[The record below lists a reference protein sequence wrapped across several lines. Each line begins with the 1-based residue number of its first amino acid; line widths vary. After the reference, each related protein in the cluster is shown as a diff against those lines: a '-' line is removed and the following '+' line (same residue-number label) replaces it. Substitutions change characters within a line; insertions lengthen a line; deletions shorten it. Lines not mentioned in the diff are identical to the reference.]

1 MVEKAESDHSETKK
15 KLDDQSM
22 EHKIAAKRQ
31 VRMIKDLKSH
41 LKKEAKS
48 KTLLEEKLK
57 STTGVLARLQEEMA
71 TAVPVV
77 VKKEQPPQLEQ
88 PSDGSANKAVRRASG
103 FTAMLSQTISGASIS
118 SSPDAK
124 PKSTET
130 STTPSSKEYS

>member
-1 MVEKAESDHSETKK
+1 MQLECEKKNIADLQNQLESANEKVEKAKNDHSETR

-48 KTLLEEKLK
+48 KVLLEEKLK

-77 VKKEQPPQLEQ
+77 VRTTT
-88 PSDGSANKAVRRASG
+88 ATRTAWRR
-103 FTAMLSQTISGASIS
+103 
-118 SSPDAK
+118 
-124 PKSTET
+124 
-130 STTPSSKEYS
+130 